1 MKYCRDSYLSNTM
14 IKIFMLLRLYNLP
27 WGNGNKVIKCNWS
40 LNILQIIQLLSFLSY
55 SGHYSRLFFFKSS
68 IYESAQIGII
78 VCLLYKNSPTPIN
91 TAIEP
96 AIPVTYV
103 KSPLHLAMITF
114 GPSIN
119 RCPDGVSSASL
130 AMFPSQ

>member
-1 MKYCRDSYLSNTM
+1 M
-14 IKIFMLLRLYNLP
+14 IKNFMLLRLYNLRR
-27 WGNGNKVIKCNWS
+27 GNGNKVIQCNCS

-55 SGHYSRLFFFKSS
+55 SGHYSRLFFFLSLLFMNLLN
-68 IYESAQIGII
+68 IGII
-78 VCLLYKNSPTPIN
+78 VCLLYKNSPTPIK

-96 AIPVTYV
+96 AIPVKYV
-103 KSPLHLAMITF
+103 KSPLHLDMITF

-119 RCPDGVSSASL
+119 RCPDGISSASL